1 MKRVQ
6 QKPIIFY
13 VFDFYPRKNWSFEQR
28 TTTPN
33 SSCFGLCNYL
43 LYHIALDTL
52 SSHRDRTTVR
62 HITCNTVTLVWVKV
76 SYDWPTA
83 PCFCWCLCQPR
94 PHLSKL
100 QHKHKHKHKKNK
112 RVRSFCAYAY
122 VYAYIACF
130 LTCLM
135 RVLKLTS

>member
-28 TTTPN
+28 TTTVGMVGMFR
-33 SSCFGLCNYL
+33 SLKFLCSYL

-62 HITCNTVTLVWVKV
+62 QITCDIVALAWVKV
-76 SYDWPTA
+76 AYDWPTA
-83 PCFCWCLCQPR
+83 LCFCLCLCQPG
-94 PHLSKL
+94 
-100 QHKHKHKHKKNK
+100 
-112 RVRSFCAYAY
+112 
-122 VYAYIACF
+122 
-130 LTCLM
+130 
-135 RVLKLTS
+135 